1 MSMSTHTKNY
11 ATVQRLYIYRRG
23 DTDQCAITRTKDH
36 ASLPHAAPDE
46 WRFWMQIGCLQ
57 AKTGQYGFD
66 VKAIVNDIANQ
77 GHSLFSGSP
86 RLLDLRFSPKEPSS
100 AR

>member
-1 MSMSTHTKNY
+1 MSTHTKNY
-11 ATVQRLYIYRRG
+11 VTVQRLYIYRRG
-23 DTDQCAITRTKDH
+23 DTDQCAITRTKDR
-36 ASLPHAAPDE
+36 ASLPREVPDE

-57 AKTGQYGFD
+57 AQTGQYGFD
-66 VKAIVNDIANQ
+66 VKAVVHDITAR

-86 RLLDLRFSPKEPSS
+86 RLLGLRSSPKEPSS